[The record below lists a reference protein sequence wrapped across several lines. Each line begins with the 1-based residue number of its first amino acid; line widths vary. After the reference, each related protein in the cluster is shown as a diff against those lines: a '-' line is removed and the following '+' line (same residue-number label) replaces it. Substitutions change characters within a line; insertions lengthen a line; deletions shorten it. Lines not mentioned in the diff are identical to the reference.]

1 MQAAIDAAKRN
12 ATVKLLADTCENVT
26 ISTPYVTLDLNGH
39 TLNGSTGERKPALTV
54 TARVTVKDGSADQT
68 GTIKR
73 EDTAE
78 NSDVSSHYV
87 IDIQGNGWLTF
98 ESGNVTNNSGTTSG
112 KGASLVRVGDDSVA
126 KYPGLNIKGGTFTQ
140 NNFIVIKV
148 DRGDLFLNGGTLN
161 STDSYA
167 IENWKRATIKGGT
180 VNGNVSAWT
189 YGGGSNSDLTISG
202 GTVNGNVESVTYDG
216 AEGKTAKVSIT
227 GGTVNGTLSA
237 SKYNSTEINDP
248 TKATIEVT
256 GGTFNTDPS
265 RYLAENS
272 AATKNKD
279 DTYGVAKAYL
289 ARVGETSYYTMD
301 EAFKAQTTSGEAIT
315 LLRDYTTGGTFNS
328 GSEARVV
335 DLNGHTWTCTGT
347 DSNSA
352 AFEINYANASLTVK
366 NGKVVSSQLIGLIPS
381 AMGGTIKYD
390 NSALTF
396 DGVEA
401 STTATSGIE
410 TNGSNTND
418 TVVLKNSTL
427 NVPNGFGI
435 YFPSSGTLTIDNS
448 TINAKTMGAQVC
460 SGNLNVTA
468 GSTITVSGDPVEKLE
483 GDGAIQDGAAISIV
497 NRHGY
502 KGLEKVA
509 IAGGTFTAKAGN
521 AALKAYTWDSSTKQE
536 SDFDNSAKTVAVSGG
551 TFSSKVSADLCAE
564 GCTPVASADGTYG
577 VVSGVAYVAGKGFET
592 LQAAIDAAQD
602 GEAVTLLAD
611 ATEDVTI
618 AAGKNVT
625 LDLGGKTL
633 TNTNAGR
640 ATLTIAKGATAT
652 VKNGNVIGG
661 ASFYTIQN
669 NGTAT
674 LEDVTATAGNTG
686 SSMLDNWGTLTIES
700 GSYAGGLNVVKSEE
714 DSALIINGG
723 KFELSYAT
731 SQGYTG
737 VILNYGNATI
747 AGGEFVC
754 SASYVKWAHPQCV
767 ATGVVEGHPSF
778 TKITGGTFTNTF
790 KDTSPNI
797 FHGVGKATSDNFEVT
812 GGTFN
817 KAISD
822 GYCADGFIPTK
833 NPDGTYGVKQ
843 GSYVASVG
851 SKKYE
856 KLQDAIRLA
865 ANNKTVKL
873 LANIAEDVTIP
884 AVKKNLTLDL
894 NGFKLTN
901 VNDHTITNNGTLIIK
916 DSSAA
921 KTGTVDNLTHGK
933 APVENNQGATCTI
946 AGGNFTRSKET
957 GESPTNSGG
966 NSYYYIENFGTMTI
980 GGDVKVSSNGH
991 FSSLVHNGWYDGSKN
1006 TAKTNAVMTIDS
1018 GSFAGGINTIK
1029 NDDYGEITINGG
1041 DFKNATQHPLFNV
1054 NVATVNGGTFESST
1068 NSAVYTKAYDDSAD
1082 KGTTIINGGTFKSA
1096 TGKNDFLVND
1106 DTHKST
1112 VAVSGGTF
1120 SAEVPA
1126 KYCAEGFTCVKNSNG
1141 TYGVA
1146 QKGEEVKPSEDSKN
1160 SGSVLTSGVTVDQSE
1175 QKKVAESASKA
1186 ADDVKNV
1193 TVETGA
1199 TETKIGDVTVDTT
1212 DKTNEVSAVVDAA
1225 KEENA
1230 SVSVQFVVKAA
1241 QAATASDKIK
1251 EAVSEDSEVVPFEL
1265 SVDMVTV
1272 VKAENGTTTTATVPV
1287 KETAQPITV
1296 TIKVDPR
1303 SIADKNVMVARD
1315 HGGVVE
1321 LIEPSKV
1328 NYQKGEITFE
1338 TAKFSDYAVVASEMN
1353 KSYKLEDYTDANGTR
1368 KTINN
1373 VEFNVG
1379 SDYAFAGWYKDP
1391 EFTQP
1396 YETSDVSGDAYP
1408 MFVKIGEYIQYMGGS
1423 LRMDGPQA
1431 SESTSLRF
1439 GYITSVPN
1447 DAKYIDSWWTWNDG
1461 LTEQEPVHAANR
1473 VLFSGGAA
1481 LANLVVTTLQAE
1493 YYTTTF
1499 HVTEHLKYQTVDGT
1513 TVEVAETTSHQHS
1526 AKTVAKAVLDN
1537 PGASPEELAYAQ
1549 QILDT
1554 IGKE

>member
-1 MQAAIDAAKRN
+1 MSRGGGDSGNVAETKSADEGSSEGAANGQTTTEQGSTTQTGNDSQQGTGSQEPASPDVAEVSGKSYPSLQAAIDAATRN
-12 ATVKLLADTCENVT
+12 ATVKLLADTYENVT
-26 ISTPYVTLDLNGH
+26 ISANAIKLDLNGH
-39 TLNGSTGERKPALTV
+39 TLNGSTVKASPALTINN
-54 TARVTVKDGSADQT
+54 TRVTVQDSSEAQT
-68 GTIKR
+68 GTIMR

-78 NSDVSSHYV
+78 NSGVSSHYV
-87 IDIQGNGWLTF
+87 IDVQGKNGFLLFNGGT
-98 ESGNVTNNSGTTSG
+98 VKNNSGTANG
-112 KGASLVRVGDDSVA
+112 AKGSSLVRVGNDSDKKSHPVVTIA
-126 KYPGLNIKGGTFTQ
+126 GGTFTQ
-140 NNFIVIKV
+140 DNFIAIKV
-148 DRGDLFLNGGTLN
+148 DFGTLYVKGGVIN
-161 STDSYA
+161 SKNSYA
-167 IENWKRATIKGGT
+167 VENWLNANIKDNA
-180 VNGNVSAWT
+180 VINGNVSSWT
-189 YGGGSNSDLTISG
+189 YAEGSNSNLNISG
-202 GTVNGNVESVTYDG
+202 GIVNGNVESVTYDG

-256 GGTFNTDPS
+256 GGTFSTDPS

-272 AATKNKD
+272 AATKNED
-279 DTYGVAKAYL
+279 GTYGVAKAYL
-289 ARVGETSYYTMD
+289 AQVGEVSYYTMD
-301 EAFKAQTTSGEAIT
+301 EAFKAQTKSGEAIT
-315 LLRDYTTGGTFNS
+315 LLRDYTTGSTFNS
-328 GSEARVV
+328 GTVARVV

-347 DSNSA
+347 DANSA
-352 AFEINYANASLTVK
+352 AFEINNPNASLTVK
-366 NGKVVSSQLIGLIPS
+366 NGKVVSSQLVGLIPS

-390 NSALTF
+390 NSTLTF
-396 DGVEA
+396 DHVEA
-401 STTATSGIE
+401 TTSATSGIE
-410 TNGSNTND
+410 TNGNNTND
-418 TVVLKNSTL
+418 TVVLKNGTL

-460 SGNLNVTA
+460 SGSLNVNA
-468 GSTITVSGDPVEKLE
+468 GSAITVSGDPVAKTEN
-483 GDGAIQDGAAISIV
+483 DGAIQDGAAISVV
-497 NRHGY
+497 NRPGY
-502 KGLEKVA
+502 KGLGKVA
-509 IAGGTFTAKAGN
+509 ITGGTFTAKTGN
-521 AALKAYTWDSSTKQE
+521 AALKAYTWDSSTNQE
-536 SDFDNSAKTVAVSGG
+536 SAFDNSANTVAVSGG
-551 TFSSKVSADLCAE
+551 TFSAKVPTEYCAE
-564 GCTPVASADGTYG
+564 GLTCIKNSDGTYG
-577 VVSGVAYVAGKGFET
+577 VAAAAQIGDKNYASI
-592 LQAAIDAAQD
+592 QAAIDAANEGD
-602 GEAVTLLAD
+602 TVKLLAD
-611 ATEDVTI
+611 ATEDVT
-618 AAGKNVT
+618 
-625 LDLGGKTL
+625 
-633 TNTNAGR
+633 
-640 ATLTIAKGATAT
+640 
-652 VKNGNVIGG
+652 
-661 ASFYTIQN
+661 
-669 NGTAT
+669 
-674 LEDVTATAGNTG
+674 
-686 SSMLDNWGTLTIES
+686 
-700 GSYAGGLNVVKSEE
+700 
-714 DSALIINGG
+714 
-723 KFELSYAT
+723 
-731 SQGYTG
+731 
-737 VILNYGNATI
+737 
-747 AGGEFVC
+747 
-754 SASYVKWAHPQCV
+754 V
-767 ATGVVEGHPSF
+767 AEG
-778 TKITGGTFTNTF
+778 
-790 KDTSPNI
+790 
-797 FHGVGKATSDNFEVT
+797 
-812 GGTFN
+812 
-817 KAISD
+817 
-822 GYCADGFIPTK
+822 
-833 NPDGTYGVKQ
+833 
-843 GSYVASVG
+843 
-851 SKKYE
+851 
-856 KLQDAIRLA
+856 
-865 ANNKTVKL
+865 
-873 LANIAEDVTIP
+873 
-884 AVKKNLTLDL
+884 KNLTLDL
-894 NGFKLTN
+894 NSFKLTN
-901 VNDHTITNNGTLIIK
+901 VKGHTITNNGTLAIT
-916 DSSAA
+916 DSSEA
-921 KTGTVDNLTHGK
+921 KAGTVDNLTHGK

-946 AGGNFTRSKET
+946 AGGIFTRSQEAGKTPE
-957 GESPTNSGG
+957 NSGG
-966 NSYYYIENFGTMTI
+966 NSYYYIENFGTMAI
-980 GGDVKVSSNGH
+980 GGDVKVSSEGH

-1041 DFKNATQHPLFNV
+1041 NFKNATQHPLFNV

-1225 KEENA
+1225 KKENV

-1303 SIADKNVMVARD
+1303 SIAGKNVMVARD